1 MPWRAISVCAA
12 GVLGLYATYRTCSLV
27 LHASALQVQRIVVH
41 GNVRMSTGEVQALVD
56 GLRGTSI
63 IAADLLHY
71 RARLMESPWVADV
84 ALRRV
89 LPSTVE
95 VFVSERRPIGLCR
108 IGNQLYLLDRSG
120 TVIDEF
126 GPKYSH
132 FDLPII
138 DGAVRAG
145 AGEPVIHEG
154 RVALAARVI
163 DDVAA
168 DKRLAQRISQID
180 VSNVLDAVVLLDDDP
195 ALLHLGSEKFA
206 ERLLGYIEVA
216 AALRQTMSE
225 IDYVDLR
232 FGDRIY
238 ARPAGA
244 AAVRTA
250 SRPSAKN

>member
-1 MPWRAISVCAA
+1 M
-12 GVLGLYATYRTCSLV
+12 
-27 LHASALQVQRIVVH
+27 
-41 GNVRMSTGEVQALVD
+41 
-56 GLRGTSI
+56 
-63 IAADLLHY
+63 
-71 RARLMESPWVADV
+71 
-84 ALRRV
+84 
-89 LPSTVE
+89 
-95 VFVSERRPIGLCR
+95 
-108 IGNQLYLLDRSG
+108 
-120 TVIDEF
+120 
-126 GPKYSH
+126 
-132 FDLPII
+132 
-138 DGAVRAG
+138 
-145 AGEPVIHEG
+145 IHEG
-154 RVALAARVI
+154 KVALAARVI

-232 FGDRIY
+232 FDDRIY